1 MLSTSADRRRVVV
14 PRYARLVIV
23 LLLLSLLLSIYL
35 SFSSRSLRRSAL
47 SVPLCRSLARISM
60 SAHTEGLDLDRH
72 PPLLAS
78 RQNSGVVFVPPV
90 RCSFFHRNRS
100 FHARAGSSYRDSAS
114 LSFFVVS
121 FLSVSP
127 CFWFSR
133 FGRLRSVLGTSP
145 AQLRRVIAIPLAT
158 RC

>member
-14 PRYARLVIV
+14 PWYARLVIV

-35 SFSSRSLRRSAL
+35 SFSRSLRRSAL
-47 SVPLCRSLARISM
+47 SVPFCRSLACISM

-78 RQNSGVVFVPPV
+78 RQNRGVVFVPPV

-114 LSFFVVS
+114 FSFFVVS

-133 FGRLRSVLGTSP
+133 FDRLRSVLGTSP

-158 RC
+158 RS